1 MRMKDFIVGK
11 TAYVVCF
18 DWRSR
23 AVTNYV
29 YEVTVK
35 SVGSKY
41 VMVDTEGLLLPTK
54 YIKGDKKDKFLSSV
68 VENNRISKNHMLLP
82 NENAAHN
89 FLEYLELRNWFCRY
103 VNWSPAG
110 EFGVDRMSFEQLRL
124 IEKILKDSS
133 FARNIMDYEDFCEA
147 LRAG

>member
-54 YIKGDKKDKFLSSV
+54 YIKGNKKDEFLSSV

-110 EFGVDRMSFEQLRL
+110 EYGVDGMSYTQLKA
-124 IEKILKDSS
+124 IEKIVKDPNY
-133 FARNIMDYEDFCEA
+133 AKTVLDYEDFVEA
-147 LRAG
+147 MAG